1 MNRTTA
7 VAGSAVALV
16 VMGAAV
22 AHYERTR
29 PERAA
34 RAAQQ
39 AFHDQA
45 EAAARARR
53 LAREREQREGP
64 QLELIAQIARRDRD
78 GYLMRVRGQVRNI
91 TEAAMPGVLAVVT
104 WYDENGE
111 FVTVERAPV
120 SFQPIR
126 AGEDS
131 PFEVLTEADPRMA
144 RYVVEFQRIG
154 GGSIPTRR

>member
-1 MNRTTA
+1 MERATA
-7 VAGSAVALV
+7 VAAGTVVALV
-16 VMGAAV
+16 LIGGAV

-39 AFHDQA
+39 AFRDQA

-64 QLELIAQIARRDRD
+64 QLELIAQTARRDAD

-91 TEAAMPGVLAVVT
+91 TAADMPGVVAVVT
-104 WYDENGE
+104 WHDESGE
-111 FVTVERAPV
+111 FLTVERAAV
-120 SFQPIR
+120 LFQPIR

-144 RYVVEFQRIG
+144 QYVVEFQRIG
-154 GGSIPTRR
+154 GGSIPTR